1 MIFNIFANAVNFEA
15 SDIHLTV
22 NSPVIYRINGKLH
35 SVSSELLTPE
45 KLQEYATVLLEK
57 TGYKGDLDEFTER
70 DFSFELPGV
79 NRFRVNVFKQRG
91 YFSISARIIPNI
103 IPKWRTLGLPDTILE
118 FTKLKKGLVLVTG
131 PTGSGKS
138 TTLAALLDI
147 INTNN
152 PCHIITLED
161 PIEFIHKNKKAI
173 VNQREIGKDTKSF
186 NEGLRAAMRQDP
198 DVILVG
204 EMRDFDTIQTAIT
217 AAETG
222 HLVFVTLHTVS
233 AAKTI
238 DRIIDVFPGSQQN
251 QIRTQLAETLQGVV
265 AQQLLPTLDGRRIVA
280 VEVLKVNT
288 AVQNLIRENKTY
300 QLNSVIETGS
310 KLGMISM
317 EQSLKNLRYR
327 GIISEETFNE
337 YLEVSR

>member
-1 MIFNIFANAVNFEA
+1 MIFKIFTNAAKFEA
-15 SDIHLTV
+15 SDIHLTI

-35 SVSSELLTPE
+35 IVSPELLTPE
-45 KLQEYATVLLEK
+45 VLEEYATTLLEK
-57 TGYKGDLDEFTER
+57 SGYKGDLKNFTER

-91 YFSISARIIPNI
+91 YFSIVARIIPNT
-103 IPKWRTLGLPDTILE
+103 IPSWRTLGLPDSILS

-147 INTNN
+147 INTEK

-161 PIEFIHKNKKAI
+161 PIEFIHSNKRAI
-173 VNQREIGKDTKSF
+173 VNQREIGKDTSSF
-186 NEGLRAAMRQDP
+186 NEGLKAAMRQDP

-204 EMRDFDTIQTAIT
+204 EMRDFETIQTAIT

-222 HLVFVTLHTVS
+222 HLVFATLHTVS

-238 DRIIDVFPGSQQN
+238 DRIIDVFPGTQQN

-265 AQQLLPTLDGRRIVA
+265 AQQLLPTIDGKRTVA
-280 VEVLKVNT
+280 VEVLKANT

-317 EQSLKNLRYR
+317 EQSLKNLKIA
-327 GIISEETFNE
+327 GIISEETFRE
-337 YLEVSR
+337 YCEVSR